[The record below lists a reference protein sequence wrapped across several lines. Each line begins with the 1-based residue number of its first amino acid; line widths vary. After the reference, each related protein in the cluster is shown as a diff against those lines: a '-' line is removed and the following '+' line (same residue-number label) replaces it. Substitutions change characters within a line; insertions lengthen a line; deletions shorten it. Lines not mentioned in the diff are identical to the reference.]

1 MESRVTF
8 PSERT
13 CPPEVLRGCRA
24 VDPSAEL
31 LYAGGGRWML
41 GAVRFNWLAYKQA
54 WHAVD
59 KLYANV
65 TKLPYQN
72 GTAEETLAEL
82 EARGRAN
89 AQKLAFNQLALQ
101 GYRHIA
107 IYDQNDPDWRI
118 VKDFEYRDFELRVFA
133 DLGLDLVLATALAE
147 GDQRKLAQ
155 VEKLRSAIRMHGT
168 SAWRYATRMLKG
180 YRASPAKTGAA
191 A

>member
-1 MESRVTF
+1 VDSRVHF

-31 LYAGGGRWML
+31 LYAGGGRWIL
-41 GAVRFNWLAYKQA
+41 GAVRFSWLAYKQA
-54 WHAVD
+54 WNAID

-82 EARGRAN
+82 TARGRAN

-133 DLGLDLVLATALAE
+133 DLGLDLVLAAALAE
-147 GDQRKLAQ
+147 GDQDKLARI
-155 VEKLRSAIRMHGT
+155 EKLRSAIRLHGT
-168 SAWRYATRMLKG
+168 SAWRYATRMLSG
-180 YRASPAKTGAA
+180 YRPSPSQTGAA